1 MFDAVE
7 HVLRH
12 EGYAALSAR
21 RVAEV
26 AGYNHQTVY
35 YYFHTMEDL
44 ILAAF
49 QRRAA
54 MDVGGYRV
62 AFDGQRRAGSFVT
75 QSMLTVDGRVV
86 G

>member
-1 MFDAVE
+1 
-7 HVLRH
+7 
-12 EGYAALSAR
+12 
-21 RVAEV
+21 
-26 AGYNHQTVY
+26 
-35 YYFHTMEDL
+35 
-44 ILAAF
+44 
-49 QRRAA
+49 